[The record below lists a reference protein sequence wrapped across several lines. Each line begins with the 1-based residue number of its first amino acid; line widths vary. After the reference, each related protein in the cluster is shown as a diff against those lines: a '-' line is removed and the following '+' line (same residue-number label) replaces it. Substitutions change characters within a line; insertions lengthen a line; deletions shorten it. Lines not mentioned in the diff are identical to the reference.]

1 MKSLI
6 NWDYQF
12 VRCVLQYNVSTA
24 WWLRTHWR
32 DGETFGR
39 VHIHFIFKQK
49 LILHTVSKSYQ
60 HNLYLENTFFW
71 FECPTYFAV
80 SVSTFV
86 FSHSNYMCRTVSCL
100 FSHHM
105 KLNACAPTT
114 VTISRIDFR
123 LTSWTRSLETFQ
135 VRDKTHL
142 PIQIKTIVFFIL
154 FMIFSC
160 PIAYS
165 YFYFRNTYSFLL
177 KWKIL
182 LLAFLASFKTTTT
195 MQNSFSVKMTAF
207 FWGVAQLSW
216 LFAQL

>member
-1 MKSLI
+1 MTEDSLKGWW
-6 NWDYQF
+6 NVWQGSHTF
-12 VRCVLQYNVSTA
+12 HLQAKTNTS
-24 WWLRTHWR
+24 HS
-32 DGETFGR
+32 
-39 VHIHFIFKQK
+39 QQ
-49 LILHTVSKSYQ
+49 SYQ
-60 HNLYLENTFFW
+60 HNLHLENTFFW

-123 LTSWTRSLETFQ
+123 LNSWTRSLETFQ

-154 FMIFSC
+154 FTIFSC

-207 FWGVAQLSW
+207 FGGVAQLSW